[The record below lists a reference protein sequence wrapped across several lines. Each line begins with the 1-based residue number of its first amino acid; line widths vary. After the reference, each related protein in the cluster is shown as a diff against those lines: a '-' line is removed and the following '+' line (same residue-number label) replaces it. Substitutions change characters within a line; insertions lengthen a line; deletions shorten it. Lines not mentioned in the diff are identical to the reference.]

1 MDLVD
6 PVPRRRTCGL
16 CAQQGHDRRHC
27 RAADLYMAA
36 HPDLNQGLRALY
48 RTEIV
53 AFAAAGLP
61 PIPPPIPRT
70 RCITNQN
77 HAHWGDRF
85 QCRAMAPP
93 GQQFCTRCEAVR
105 PRPDLPPTQQCI
117 RAGCERIRSTRG
129 FCEHHARQDLTRQRT
144 RHIADQWNLAVIQMD
159 TDPTRWNEIVAGW
172 DAHQPPELLGQRWW
186 WATQARQ
193 LRVRLAGHYFIRELW
208 NETHPHDPM
217 DENGV
222 IDWHWNRMRR
232 HEEQDPAPAAGTLR
246 AFVRDGQNVHT
257 RVVSD
262 QTTAGLAKLLAAPR
276 LDNMS
281 ENTKRFIAKLLE
293 ASVRGKKL
301 RENQSAAIHRDFNHW
316 YATETCRNVSDH
328 LYRRTMDGLL
338 MTIREVGSS
347 AARTELYLRLVE
359 EMQDSVGMCCDGHI
373 TRLVNVMAGFD
384 DAFVPEKSVGEKV
397 QELFAA
403 LAAKECSLL
412 EKVAEGVQ
420 NLRKWGVPE
429 DEWEPW
435 IDAL

>member
-1 MDLVD
+1 M
-6 PVPRRRTCGL
+6 
-16 CAQQGHDRRHC
+16 
-27 RAADLYMAA
+27 
-36 HPDLNQGLRALY
+36 
-48 RTEIV
+48 
-53 AFAAAGLP
+53 
-61 PIPPPIPRT
+61 
-70 RCITNQN
+70 
-77 HAHWGDRF
+77 
-85 QCRAMAPP
+85 
-93 GQQFCTRCEAVR
+93 
-105 PRPDLPPTQQCI
+105 
-117 RAGCERIRSTRG
+117 
-129 FCEHHARQDLTRQRT
+129 
-144 RHIADQWNLAVIQMD
+144 
-159 TDPTRWNEIVAGW
+159 
-172 DAHQPPELLGQRWW
+172 
-186 WATQARQ
+186 
-193 LRVRLAGHYFIRELW
+193 
-208 NETHPHDPM
+208 
-217 DENGV
+217 
-222 IDWHWNRMRR
+222 
-232 HEEQDPAPAAGTLR
+232 
-246 AFVRDGQNVHT
+246 RDGQNVHT

-281 ENTKRFIAKLLE
+281 ENTKRFINKLLE

-301 RENQSAAIHRDFNHW
+301 RENQSAAIQRDFNHW

>member
-1 MDLVD
+1 MD

-16 CAQQGHDRRHC
+16 CAQAGHDRRHC

-36 HPDLNQGLRALY
+36 HPDLNQNVRIIY
-48 RTEIV
+48 RNEIV

-61 PIPPPIPRT
+61 PIPPPLPRT

-105 PRPDLPPTQQCI
+105 PRPDLPPEQQCT

-129 FCEHHARQDLTRQRT
+129 FCEHHARHDLTRQRT
-144 RHIADQWNLAVIQMD
+144 RHIADQWNLAVLQMD
-159 TDPTRWNEIVAGW
+159 TDPTRWNELVAGW

-186 WATQARQ
+186 ATQARQ
-193 LRVRLAGHYFIRELW
+193 LRIRLAGHYFIRELW

-281 ENTKRFIAKLLE
+281 EKTKRFINKLLE
-293 ASVRGKKL
+293 
-301 RENQSAAIHRDFNHW
+301 
-316 YATETCRNVSDH
+316 Y
-328 LYRRTMDGLL
+328 
-338 MTIREVGSS
+338 
-347 AARTELYLRLVE
+347 
-359 EMQDSVGMCCDGHI
+359 
-373 TRLVNVMAGFD
+373 
-384 DAFVPEKSVGEKV
+384 
-397 QELFAA
+397 
-403 LAAKECSLL
+403 
-412 EKVAEGVQ
+412 
-420 NLRKWGVPE
+420 
-429 DEWEPW
+429 
-435 IDAL
+435 